1 MVQHLVVGLIVF
13 AAALYSLWMLM
24 PATVRRTVAAR
35 LAWLARRCGLG
46 EQDSQRLQARLATG
60 GSCSACDS
68 CKGCPRPV
76 AGPTPV
82 AMPRPADPR
91 GSRQARSD

>member
-46 EQDSQRLQARLATG
+46 EQDSQRLQARLATSS
-60 GSCSACDS
+60 SCSACDS
-68 CKGCPRPV
+68 CKGCPSP
-76 AGPTPV
+76 ATGPPHV
-82 AMPRPADPR
+82 AMPRPADRR
-91 GSRQARSD
+91 GGGQAHSD